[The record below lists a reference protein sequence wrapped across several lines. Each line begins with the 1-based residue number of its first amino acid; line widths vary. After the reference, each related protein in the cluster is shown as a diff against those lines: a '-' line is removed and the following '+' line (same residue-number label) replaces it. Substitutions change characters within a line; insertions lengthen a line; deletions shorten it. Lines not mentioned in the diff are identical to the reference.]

1 MTAFIPEIHRSGDIR
16 AFEEK
21 INRIPMRVLVEGTR
35 GKSSTVVLLEEMIR
49 GTGAR
54 TLAKITGES
63 PQIIH
68 NGEHIDIY
76 RKRDNILLD
85 YDNIPSVISHDVDAI
100 VFENQAIT
108 PYTMRYIHHI
118 LRPRHI
124 IIPNIRID
132 HTEGLGKDLAEMTE
146 NFAHNWLVTDE
157 QKHVYYSEPIAKV
170 HDLVFPIL
178 RDFAGQHP
186 RHVVLH
192 DVAIPPEFREIPGIE
207 NFCNAAAFMKNTFG
221 IDEDPAPFLRR
232 ITEKL
237 SVKVNSRSVRYVNAA
252 KINDPIS
259 LIHMLRYLLRQT
271 PEQVALVAYFRQDRV
286 GRSDIFE
293 NFFGE
298 IDEKFGDRIERI
310 WFAGFGTGH
319 VFQHLPPRLR
329 EKTVINADSDDIE
342 TIIATAQADH
352 LLVIPVINRVNPFMD
367 LLYAW
372 LEDPETA
379 GTRTRYTFSPVS
391 GLRELPPS
399 AYPEL
404 PPADMVF
411 LTGRE
416 KNV

>member
-1 MTAFIPEIHRSGDIR
+1 MKAFIPEIHRSGDIR

-21 INRIPMRVLVEGTR
+21 ISRISMRVLVEGTR
-35 GKSSTVVLLEEMIR
+35 GKSSTVMLLEEMIR

-68 NGEHIDIY
+68 NGEHIDIF
-76 RKRDNILLD
+76 RERDNILLD

-100 VFENQAIT
+100 IFENQAIT

-132 HTEGLGKDLAEMTE
+132 HTEGLGNDLAEMTE
-146 NFAHNWLVTDE
+146 NFARNWLVTDE
-157 QKHVYYSEPIAKV
+157 LKHVYYSEPIPKV

-192 DVAIPPEFREIPGIE
+192 DVSIPPEYREIPGIE
-207 NFCNAAAFMKNTFG
+207 NFCNAAAFMQSTFG
-221 IDEDPAPFLRR
+221 IHENPAPFLRR

-237 SVKVNSRSVRYVNAA
+237 KVKVNCRSVRYVNAA

-271 PEQVALVAYFRQDRV
+271 PEQVALVAYFRKDRV

-293 NFFGE
+293 DFFGE

-319 VFQHLPPRLR
+319 VFKHLPPRLR
-329 EKTVINADSDDIE
+329 EKTAINTDSDDIE
-342 TIIATAQADH
+342 TIIATAEADN
-352 LLVIPVINRVNPFMD
+352 LIVIPIINRVNPFMD
-367 LLYAW
+367 RLYAW
-372 LEDPETA
+372 LEDPEKA
-379 GTRTRYTFSPVS
+379 GTRTRYAFSAVS
-391 GLRELPPS
+391 GLRELPAS
-399 AYPEL
+399 ACPEQ
-404 PPADMVF
+404 PPADMMF
-411 LTGRE
+411 LTARD
-416 KNV
+416 KNF